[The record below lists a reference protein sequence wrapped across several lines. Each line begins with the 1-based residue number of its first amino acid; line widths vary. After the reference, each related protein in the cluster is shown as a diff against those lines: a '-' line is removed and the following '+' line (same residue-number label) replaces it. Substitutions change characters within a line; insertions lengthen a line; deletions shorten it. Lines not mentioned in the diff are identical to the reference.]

1 MKFKTLFFFALAFC
15 ILFFGT
21 GSFGVE
27 NKTPE
32 TPSVYFPEKRYIFSP
47 ILDGTDVIHDYI
59 LYNKGTDP
67 LQIEKVKTGWGC
79 TAVSYTR
86 QIPPGG
92 EGKITI
98 KVDTSGYGGRTITKR
113 ITVKTNDPKQ
123 PIHYL
128 IVAGN
133 IERFVT
139 LVPKRVSLRGYEGKQ
154 MVSTVKII
162 PEEKYPFKI
171 VGSEALF
178 GNNIRFKIEA
188 TKTSKRTEY
197 VLTVENLKKDK
208 GRYYD
213 TISLK
218 TDSKIRPL
226 IKVRVNGYILA
237 KDRKKNN

>member
-1 MKFKTLFFFALAFC
+1 LT
-15 ILFFGT
+15 
-21 GSFGVE
+21 
-27 NKTPE
+27 
-32 TPSVYFPEKRYIFSP
+32 
-47 ILDGTDVIHDYI
+47 
-59 LYNKGTDP
+59 
-67 LQIEKVKTGWGC
+67 
-79 TAVSYTR
+79 
-86 QIPPGG
+86 
-92 EGKITI
+92 
-98 KVDTSGYGGRTITKR
+98 
-113 ITVKTNDPKQ
+113 
-123 PIHYL
+123 
-128 IVAGN
+128 VAGN

-139 LVPKRVSLRGYEGKQ
+139 LVPKRVSLRGYEGKP

-178 GNNIRFKIEA
+178 GNNIRFKIEE

-226 IKVRVNGYILA
+226 IKVRVNGYILD